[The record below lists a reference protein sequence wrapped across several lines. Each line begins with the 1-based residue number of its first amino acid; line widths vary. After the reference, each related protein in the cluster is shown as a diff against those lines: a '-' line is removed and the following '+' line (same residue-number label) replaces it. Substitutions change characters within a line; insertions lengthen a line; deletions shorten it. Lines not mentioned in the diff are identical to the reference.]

1 MVAQSTYVRQEPVS
15 EGSSFVPADP
25 AWLVLEDGVAFQGVR
40 IGASREA
47 GGEVVFTTSM
57 TGYQE
62 VVSDPSYRGQIVVMA
77 YPLIGN
83 YGFSPEA
90 WEAPGPHVAGFI
102 VREATSVA
110 SHHLSRETLHR
121 FLHRHEVAGLSGVD
135 TRALVRHLRMHGLQ
149 RGVIADDSSAE
160 TEARAAAIPSLS
172 QQDLVGQVSR
182 ASPLV
187 LPGQGPRIMIL
198 DCGVK
203 AGIVEAL
210 RRRGCEV
217 VLVPHTTSA
226 EEIRVFAPDGVLL
239 SNGPGD
245 PAILGD
251 VIGTVQSLMETYPVM
266 GVVCLGHQLLA
277 LACGGRTY
285 RMKFG
290 HRGTNQPV
298 IEMPTGLS
306 TGLRPGRV
314 MITTQNH
321 GFAVDPHLPTSLEV
335 THLNLND
342 GTVEGIRHRDLPA
355 FSVQFHPEGRPGPT
369 DAEFLYDRFLG
380 LVRERAHHGS

>member
-1 MVAQSTYVRQEPVS
+1 MGCRKESGRLSIILSSIRATINGTPGGTMVAQSTYVRQEPAS

-25 AWLVLEDGVAFQGVR
+25 AWLVLEDGAAFQGVR

-121 FLHRHEVAGLSGVD
+121 FLHRHEVAGGD
-135 TRALVRHLRMHGLQ
+135 TGLCPGWRVAVQ
-149 RGVIADDSSAE
+149 R
-160 TEARAAAIPSLS
+160 
-172 QQDLVGQVSR
+172 
-182 ASPLV
+182 
-187 LPGQGPRIMIL
+187 PR
-198 DCGVK
+198 
-203 AGIVEAL
+203 
-210 RRRGCEV
+210 
-217 VLVPHTTSA
+217 
-226 EEIRVFAPDGVLL
+226 
-239 SNGPGD
+239 D

-266 GVVCLGHQLLA
+266 GVCLGHQLLA

>member
-83 YGFSPEA
+83 YGFSPGA

-102 VREATSVA
+102 VREAASVA

-121 FLHRHEVAGLSGVD
+121 FLLGHQVAGLSGVD

-187 LPGQGPRIMIL
+187 LPGRGPRIVIL

-226 EEIRVFAPDGVLL
+226 GEVRVFAPDGVLL

-245 PAILGD
+245 PAILRD

-266 GVVCLGHQLLA
+266 GVCLGHQLLA

-285 RMKFG
+285 KMKFG
-290 HRGTNQPV
+290 HRGSNQPV
-298 IEMPTGLS
+298 IEMAAGPS
-306 TGLRPGRV
+306 TGSRPARV

-321 GFAVDPHLPTSLEV
+321 GFVVDPHLPTSLEV